1 MTEITPRASVDQVPH
16 TATGES
22 GDLCRSSEPL
32 GYTGKRNKL
41 SFVKPLDLALPTNQ
55 YSNQYLCPLP
65 GEEGKHLGVYPS

>member
-41 SFVKPLDLALPTNQ
+41 SFVKPLDLVLPPNRYSYKATGSGITN
-55 YSNQYLCPLP
+55 
-65 GEEGKHLGVYPS
+65 